1 MEPLPQ
7 FDRYELGGLSSFAA
21 ICRGRGPGIYV
32 LEFLDGT
39 QYVGQTRDFGRRLWQ
54 HKHGGAHH
62 EPWSDLVAFSL
73 LDAPSESLDELEKLV
88 IASLRAA
95 GTELRNKTYNFGHR
109 MAAPIDVVFPVL
121 DREHWATT
129 REEFDLECFRTGAL
143 RTPGPVPKLFKS
155 AEGRRLLTPMSGT
168 GAELTVAE
176 ACVMVLGKVL
186 KYIPHAPKLEGEYW
200 TISDY
205 PATVGGRILTLN
217 VGRLELLYVPRRI
230 IQYFDAEQ
238 RVVDCFEVCI
248 NFPQGTFLSV
258 TPGDEALEVGLPQGV
273 TAYAV
278 RTDYTL
284 TNTDTLCVALDE
296 LLTLVDAPDL
306 EDILRR
312 FIVDLMVDGP
322 SGIFKRWHC
331 PELARRGYEA
341 AVKNF

>member
-1 MEPLPQ
+1 
-7 FDRYELGGLSSFAA
+7 
-21 ICRGRGPGIYV
+21 
-32 LEFLDGT
+32 
-39 QYVGQTRDFGRRLWQ
+39 
-54 HKHGGAHH
+54 
-62 EPWSDLVAFSL
+62 
-73 LDAPSESLDELEKLV
+73 
-88 IASLRAA
+88 
-95 GTELRNKTYNFGHR
+95 
-109 MAAPIDVVFPVL
+109 
-121 DREHWATT
+121 
-129 REEFDLECFRTGAL
+129 
-143 RTPGPVPKLFKS
+143 
-155 AEGRRLLTPMSGT
+155 
-168 GAELTVAE
+168 
-176 ACVMVLGKVL
+176 MVLGKVL

-205 PATVGGRILTLN
+205 PATAGGRLLTLN

-230 IQYFDAEQ
+230 VQYFDADQ
-238 RVVDCFEVCI
+238 RAVDCFEVCI

-284 TNTDTLCVALDE
+284 TNTDTLCVALDA
-296 LLTLVDAPDL
+296 LLALVDAPDL

-331 PELARRGYEA
+331 PELARRGYEE